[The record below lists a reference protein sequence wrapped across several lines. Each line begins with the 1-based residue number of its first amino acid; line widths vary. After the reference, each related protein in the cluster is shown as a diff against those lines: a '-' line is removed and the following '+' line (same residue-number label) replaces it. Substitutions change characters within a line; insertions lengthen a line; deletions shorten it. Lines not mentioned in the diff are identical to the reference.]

1 MLLEVVLLNR
11 LCLCNLF
18 RPLLAVTRATAAQA
32 IHEDRRAGGFL
43 AAENAVFTAPLQQ
56 LSERSLARCSLCGLV
71 VFVLRNGA
79 VLVEKVVGPVVCLLM
94 ESFASRGEVEE
105 IGGDCRGA
113 WIRVV
118 GLVWDMGGVQVGSD
132 QLCDFWRKRSEVV
145 AHVVVI
151 VAVGEVVTSH
161 AGRYCHPVLLG

>member
-79 VLVEKVVGPVVCLLM
+79 VLVEKVVGPVVGMLV
-94 ESFASRGEVEE
+94 ESFAGRGEAEE
-105 IGGDCRGA
+105 IGGDCCGA
-113 WIRVV
+113 RVRRVRLVGVV
-118 GLVWDMGGVQVGSD
+118 GGKQIRGNV
-132 QLCDFWRKRSEVV
+132 LCDFWRERSEVV
-145 AHVVVI
+145 ARVV
-151 VAVGEVVTSH
+151 VAVGVGEVGVSH
-161 AGRYCHPVLLG
+161 AGR